1 MRFVPNFDWA
11 GRRRRDLH
19 QWDTTPQTKDRRI
32 PADRDAAAWI
42 PSITT
47 DRLRPTMSRPD
58 TIARLKAVPLFQ
70 NCSARQLRRIANLGR
85 ESTFEAGRNLCE
97 EGKFSKEFFVILEG
111 QAEVRRGG
119 RKRGTLGSGGLLR
132 GDRAPALVAD
142 RSESPYRDR
151 DGNGTV
157 AMLPVGLARVR
168 LRPQRTGRRCEDPPR
183 GGSPS
188 RRPVGRITG
197 RRGAIISSRNARGG
211 RHARLMHHLGA
222 IPSLVT
228 T

>member
-111 QAEVRRGG
+111 HAEVRRGG
-119 RKRGTLGSGGLLR
+119 RKRGTLGSGDYFGEIALLR
-132 GDRAPALVAD
+132 SSLID
-142 RSESPYRDR
+142 RSPRTA
-151 DGNGTV
+151 TV
-157 AMLPVGLARVR
+157 TATEP
-168 LRPQRTGRRCEDPPR
+168 LRCFR
-183 GGSPS
+183 
-188 RRPVGRITG
+188 
-197 RRGAIISSRNARGG
+197 
-211 RHARLMHHLGA
+211 LGA
-222 IPSLVT
+222 REFAYVLYEQDVAVKILREVVHRLDAPSGE
-228 T
+228 